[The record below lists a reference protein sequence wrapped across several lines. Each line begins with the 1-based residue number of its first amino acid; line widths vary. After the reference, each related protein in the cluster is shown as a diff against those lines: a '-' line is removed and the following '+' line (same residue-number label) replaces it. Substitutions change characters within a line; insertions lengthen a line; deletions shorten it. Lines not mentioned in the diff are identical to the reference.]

1 MRQPCLHLLGGK
13 LVREESK
20 RQRSEEID
28 HEMAKEVEPLA
39 GSQGQ
44 AECELRE
51 QGRADRQVGPGKP
64 GAVGVGEPMGAIEDT
79 LGHDQADEQED
90 QPEHRGLDGLDEARP
105 QQVLKPQRQQLL
117 LPFTPHRSLQPLE
130 IANLAADPFPRL
142 VFVVFFLKHALAT
155 AIDRFGRRLALG
167 RGLRSRRDR

>member
-1 MRQPCLHLLGGK
+1 MRQPCLHLLKGK

-20 RQRSEEID
+20 RQRSEEIG
-28 HEMAKEVEPLA
+28 HEMAQEVEPLA

-64 GAVGVGEPMGAIEDT
+64 GAVGVGKPMGAIEET
-79 LGHDQADEQED
+79 LGQDQADEQED

-105 QQVLKPQRQQLL
+105 QQVLKP
-117 LPFTPHRSLQPLE
+117 
-130 IANLAADPFPRL
+130 
-142 VFVVFFLKHALAT
+142 
-155 AIDRFGRRLALG
+155 
-167 RGLRSRRDR
+167 